1 MKLPPTEKPLTL
13 KQERFAQ
20 LVIEKQGRL
29 SEAYRDAYDAD
40 NMTDE
45 SVKVSAHRLA
55 REHEGVAKRIDELRG
70 ELLER
75 HRTSV
80 DTITAEL
87 EEARRLAMTEKAAGP
102 AVQASMGKAKLHG
115 LLVDKQQIQGAEG
128 VRFEMVIDATSE
140 DDQVRSEPDA

>member
-115 LLVDKQQIQGAEG
+115 VLGDKQQIQGAEG

>member
-1 MKLPPTEKPLTL
+1 MKLPQTEKPLTI

-29 SEAYRDAYDAD
+29 SEAYRDAYDAE

-45 SVKVSAHRLA
+45 SVKVAAHRLA
-55 REHEGVAKRIDELRG
+55 REHEGVAKRIDALRA

-115 LLVDKQQIQGAEG
+115 LLVEKKEVTTPQGVKFVMMA
-128 VRFEMVIDATSE
+128 
-140 DDQVRSEPDA
+140 PDAQRKTGD

>member
-1 MKLPPTEKPLTL
+1 MKLPPTEKPLTI

-29 SEAYRDAYDAD
+29 SEAYREAYDAD

-45 SVKVSAHRLA
+45 SVKVTAHRLA
-55 REHEGVAKRIDELRG
+55 REHEGVAKRVDELRS

-115 LLVDKQQIQGAEG
+115 LLVEKREVTTPQG
-128 VRFEMVIDATSE
+128 VTFVMTP
-140 DDQVRSEPDA
+140 PDAEKKAGD

>member
-1 MKLPPTEKPLTL
+1 MKLPPTEKPLTI

-29 SEAYRDAYDAD
+29 SEAYRDAYDAE

-45 SVKVSAHRLA
+45 SVKVAAHRLA
-55 REHEGVAKRIDELRG
+55 REHEGVANRIAELQG

-115 LLVDKQQIQGAEG
+115 LLIEKKEVTTPQGVKFVMMA
-128 VRFEMVIDATSE
+128 
-140 DDQVRSEPDA
+140 PDAERKPGD

>member
-1 MKLPPTEKPLTL
+1 MKLPPTEKPLTI

-29 SEAYRDAYDAD
+29 SEAYREAYDAD

-45 SVKVSAHRLA
+45 SVKVTAHRLA
-55 REHEGVAKRIDELRG
+55 RDHEGVAKRIDALRA

-115 LLVDKQQIQGAEG
+115 LLVEKKEVTTPQG
-128 VRFEMVIDATSE
+128 VKFVMVA
-140 DDQVRSEPDA
+140 PDVERKPGD

>member
-1 MKLPPTEKPLTL
+1 MKLPPTEKPLTI

-29 SEAYRDAYDAD
+29 SEAYREAYDAE

-45 SVKVSAHRLA
+45 SVKVAAHRLA
-55 REHEGVAKRIDELRG
+55 REHEGVAKRIDALRA

-87 EEARRLAMTEKAAGP
+87 EEARRLAMAEKAAGP

-115 LLVDKQQIQGAEG
+115 LLVEKKEVTTPQGVKFVMMA
-128 VRFEMVIDATSE
+128 
-140 DDQVRSEPDA
+140 PDAERKTGD